1 MTSARRF
8 SAVLP
13 AALCILVLAAFL
25 RFPSVVREAAVSS
38 LSRCASSLIPALF
51 PYMAVSA
58 ILVRR
63 MKRGAGLAVFL
74 VGLTAG
80 FPVGAAGAA
89 ACCREGRIGKRDA
102 ERLAAASS
110 AASPAFL
117 IGVLGRMWGDA
128 RFGWV
133 LFLASLPAL
142 LCFFPLRLAARM
154 PSAADPGSP
163 APFSR
168 DLADAIG
175 QAGAG
180 CLAVTASVVFF
191 SVLAAV
197 GKTLVPPLAP
207 LLCLTFEFSAGA
219 LYGASVGGTV
229 GAALTGAAVGFSGLA
244 VLTQVSAP
252 LSEARLSPKPYL
264 LSRLILAA
272 WLAAVS
278 AVWYR
283 IRPMTPAAA
292 AMVPSSALPAAAL
305 CACPVLLFCLSLL
318 RPTKNVPA
326 SSCNSGKNLVK

>member
-8 SAVLP
+8 SAFLP
-13 AALCILVLAAFL
+13 AALCVLVLAAFL

-89 ACCREGRIGKRDA
+89 ACCREGRIEKRDA

-180 CLAVTASVVFF
+180 CLAVTSSIVLF
-191 SVLAAV
+191 SVLSAV
-197 GKTLVPPLAP
+197 GETLLPPLSP
-207 LLCLTFEFSAGA
+207 LFRLTFEFSGGA
-219 LYGASVGGTV
+219 MYGASVGGML
-229 GAALTGAAVGFSGLA
+229 GAALSGAAVGFSGLA

-252 LSEARLSPKPYL
+252 LSEAGLSLRPYL
-264 LSRLILAA
+264 LSRLVLAA

-278 AVWYR
+278 AAWCR
-283 IRPMTPAAA
+283 FHPMTPAAETLA
-292 AMVPSSALPAAAL
+292 QPPVLTTLSLCALPI
-305 CACPVLLFCLSLL
+305 LLFCLSLL
-318 RPTKNVPA
+318 RRAKNVPR
-326 SSCNSGKNLVK
+326 SPCNSPKNLVK